1 MNKTWEHFKLVM
13 THKKNVYKLCRRV
26 GIPWRGITHDLSKFS
41 PIEFIESVKYY
52 NGERSP
58 IEVCKN
64 INGVSKAWQHH
75 KGRNTHHWQYWLDN
89 TDNGIVGRLMPF
101 EDVLEMLC
109 DQFAAGMT
117 YKKDAWNLDYQLGW
131 WESKTETHQKYMH
144 PVVFMFMDYVYYKT
158 LDFVYDDEF
167 FGYIFNYDVLAE
179 LYNWCVMEYEDKG
192 IVK

>member
-13 THKKNVYKLCRRV
+13 THKKNVYKLCSRV

-89 TDNGIVGRLMPF
+89 TDDGIVGRLMPF

-117 YKKDAWNLDYQLGW
+117 YKKDAWNLDYQLDW
-131 WESKTETHQKYMH
+131 WESKAETHQKYMH
-144 PVVFMFMDYVYYKT
+144 PAVFMFMDYVYYKT

-167 FGYIFNYDVLAE
+167 FGYIFDYDVLAE